1 MYVASTTEALLNNA
15 ALVGIV
21 PLFLASIAD
30 YSKAYARM
38 LLVI

>member
-15 ALVGIV
+15 TLVGIV

-30 YSKAYARM
+30 YNRAYAGM
-38 LLVI
+38 LSVI